1 MSPIWPQAVLE
12 ELAERVD
19 GKLVVFLGGVDTGKS
34 TLIRELY
41 ELLGGEVEIVDGDL
55 GQSTI
60 GPPTCISRGDYE
72 EVRESYFVGDISPR
86 GNLLPVV
93 VGMKLLVER
102 ARRPCLVDTDGYIDG
117 NAARAYKGELLNLLQ
132 PEVLVLLQR
141 GGELDYFKLYRRKGV
156 EVVELQVAHRGE
168 KAREERIRAREMA
181 FRRYFSQ
188 AELRRWPLTGLRF
201 ERDLLGHGEPLNVKE
216 LEGLLGYQVIAG
228 WRLGRG
234 ATVIVEGGRERG
246 SPSSYGVGFSK
257 AKAALG
263 LDFLNLV
270 SAHSLCGLLVGCLAE
285 GKLAGL
291 GIIKG
296 VHARTGAGEL
306 EVLTPAKEAQ
316 VLQLGRLRLDEEGR
330 HLRLRGGGGGAEFG
344 SDWG

>member
-1 MSPIWPQAVLE
+1 VSPIWPLSVLE

-19 GKLVVFLGGVDTGKS
+19 GKLAVFLGGVDTGKS

-41 ELLGGEVEIVDGDL
+41 ELLDGRAEIVDGDL

-72 EVRESYFVGDISPR
+72 QVRESYFVGDISPR

-102 ARRPCLVDTDGYIDG
+102 ASRPCLVDTDGYIDG
-117 NAARAYKGELLNLLQ
+117 GAARAYKGELLNLLR
-132 PEVLVLLQR
+132 PEVLVLLHR
-141 GGELDYFKLYRRKGV
+141 RGELDYFKLYRRKGV
-156 EVVELQVAHRGE
+156 EVVELKVAHRGE
-168 KAREERIRAREMA
+168 KAREERIRAREAA
-181 FRRYFSQ
+181 FRRYFSR
-188 AELRRWPLTGLRF
+188 AELRRWPLVGLQF
-201 ERDLLGHGEPLNVKE
+201 ERDLLGHGEPLNSGE
-216 LEGLLGYQVIAG
+216 LEGLLGCRVVAG

-234 ATVIVEGGRERG
+234 ATVIVEGSGAG
-246 SPSSYGVGFSK
+246 GGGLSFSK

-270 SAHSLCGLLVGCLAE
+270 SAHSLSGLLVGCLA
-285 GKLAGL
+285 GGRLAGL

-296 VHARTGAGEL
+296 VRADKGEL
-306 EVLTPAKEAQ
+306 EVLTPAEEAQ

-330 HLRLRGGGGGAEFG
+330 HLRLRGGGAEFG
-344 SDWG
+344 LD